1 MQRIVAWHPHD
12 SDIFALAQSD
22 ASIGKIDFLSM
33 NGSKRPFEQRSTK
46 TVRPVSC
53 MEWNPHVASLL
64 AYGDS
69 HGSVHLTAEPD
80 GNQSHTQGQM
90 SCSLGARR

>member
-12 SDIFALAQSD
+12 SDVFALAQSD

-33 NGSKRPFEQRSTK
+33 DGSKRPFEQRATK

-69 HGSVHLTAEPD
+69 HGFVHLTAEPD
-80 GNQSHTQGQM
+80 GNQSHTQEQV